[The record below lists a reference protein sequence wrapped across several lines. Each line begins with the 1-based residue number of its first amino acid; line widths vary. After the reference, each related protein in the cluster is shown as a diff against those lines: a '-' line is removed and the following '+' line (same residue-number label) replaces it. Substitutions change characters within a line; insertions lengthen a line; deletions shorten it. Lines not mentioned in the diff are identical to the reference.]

1 MFSNGTV
8 QAQTS
13 TKEVSGDLVLE
24 LLHPVDGHHRNPHAV
39 APRELQVA
47 VDVHHLEGEPGPL
60 ALGRQHRRGRRR
72 LGRVRRGVRRTLR
85 DGAAPASPPAHGWR
99 SRGGPGA
106 GRGLGSG
113 AEARRK
119 PAYITVAPRASP
131 VASWSLAL
139 AKAKTPPAAAS
150 STPAAI
156 SRLPSK
162 RGRSS
167 RRPRRASPLATA
179 PPTTTRVPTT
189 LPPTAKA
196 RMPTSRRSL
205 PSNTTHPASPATLTS
220 TSATATALARLNST
234 SPTR

>member
-13 TKEVSGDLVLE
+13 TKEVRGDLVLE

-60 ALGRQHRRGRRR
+60 ALGRQHRRGRLAEVAPAAGVEGDPARRVRLRGRRR

-150 STPAAI
+150 STPAA
-156 SRLPSK
+156 
-162 RGRSS
+162 
-167 RRPRRASPLATA
+167 
-179 PPTTTRVPTT
+179 
-189 LPPTAKA
+189 
-196 RMPTSRRSL
+196 
-205 PSNTTHPASPATLTS
+205 LTS

>member
-13 TKEVSGDLVLE
+13 TKEVRGDLVLE

-60 ALGRQHRRGRRR
+60 ALGRQHRRGRLAEVAPAAGVEGDPARRVRLRGRRR

-139 AKAKTPPAAAS
+139 AKAKTPPSA
-150 STPAAI
+150 
-156 SRLPSK
+156 
-162 RGRSS
+162 G
-167 RRPRRASPLATA
+167 
-179 PPTTTRVPTT
+179 
-189 LPPTAKA
+189 
-196 RMPTSRRSL
+196 RRSL
-205 PSNTTHPASPATLTS
+205 PSGTTRPASPAALTS

>member
-13 TKEVSGDLVLE
+13 TKEVRGDLVLE

-60 ALGRQHRRGRRR
+60 ALGRQHRRGRLAEVAPAAGVEGDPAR
-72 LGRVRRGVRRTLR
+72 RVRLRGRRR
-85 DGAAPASPPAHGWR
+85 
-99 SRGGPGA
+99 
-106 GRGLGSG
+106 RGLGSG

-162 RGRSS
+162 RERSS

-196 RMPTSRRSL
+196 RMPTGSRSL
-205 PSNTTHPASPATLTS
+205 PSGTTRPASPAALTS